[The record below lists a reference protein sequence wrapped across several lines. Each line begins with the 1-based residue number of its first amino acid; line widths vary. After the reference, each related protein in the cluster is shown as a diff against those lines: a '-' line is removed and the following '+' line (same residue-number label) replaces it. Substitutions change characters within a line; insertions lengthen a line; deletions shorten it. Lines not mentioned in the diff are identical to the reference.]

1 MFPRRQNHPYFGGI
15 TEFSKATVNS
25 VLHAKTLSILR
36 HTKNFWCYWPPFTAL
51 SETQFTCC
59 LFCTLIYSNWNVQ
72 YYATVTYIS
81 SRTYYDSSDFFLWH
95 PSAWGDILGI
105 RPRPK
110 LVFSQMDWS
119 VSTGDTSGV
128 RGNTFP
134 TLDFNSRSQWVSKPD
149 VVQIQIRDH
158 ILAATQVRQQ
168 GVLPAFSGYTSQA
181 RTLCEALSLGERR
194 RGENVPLP
202 KPSQKAWI
210 C

>member
-1 MFPRRQNHPYFGGI
+1 MSCYIAKCSPGGKI
-15 TEFSKATVNS
+15 THTLEELLS
-25 VLHAKTLSILR
+25 LAKLLLTLFCMPKHFQFYGIPK
-36 HTKNFWCYWPPFTAL
+36 TFDIYWPPFTAL

-110 LVFSQMDWS
+110 LVSLKWTYLSLQE
-119 VSTGDTSGV
+119 THLEC
-128 RGNTFP
+128 GNTFP

-168 GVLPAFSGYTSQA
+168 GVLPCIFWLY
-181 RTLCEALSLGERR
+181 
-194 RGENVPLP
+194 
-202 KPSQKAWI
+202 KPG
-210 C
+210 